1 MRLQTP
7 AAAAAWGPAIG
18 GGAGADA
25 IKGGAGARS
34 AYVRSI
40 ERLRLRHADF
50 TRHYATDIARGCFD
64 VVVTCFFLD
73 TAKDLFEYVRVIAN
87 TLRVGGRW
95 INFGPLQFHD
105 ANALPFAAD
114 ELLALARACGFA
126 FESDGAHA
134 PSFHWCPYVAD
145 DNSLHP
151 DAFHALFFSA
161 TLVDREALA
170 LRHGDDAGPQQS
182 KSPPAE

>member
-1 MRLQTP
+1 MLVQ
-7 AAAAAWGPAIG
+7 G
-18 GGAGADA
+18 G
-25 IKGGAGARS
+25 
-34 AYVRSI
+34 V
-40 ERLRLRHADF
+40 
-50 TRHYATDIARGCFD
+50 
-64 VVVTCFFLD
+64 
-73 TAKDLFEYVRVIAN
+73 
-87 TLRVGGRW
+87 W